1 MSKYCTSFL
10 FPYWRWQDY
19 HSGLREKS
27 ISSYSS
33 VVRFFLFFVKITKRW
48 LSAVLNV
55 KKSIFIFL
63 FFVHGWHQRS
73 IRWYRIGTEQ
83 EQSLFRC
90 QFDSFTDHVVK
101 LSNGQV
107 WKKGK
112 KKRKMNGWFKSK
124 FGSEQYKERER
135 GDDVTLTC
143 RNQIFLFVNIR
154 NIRSIRLFAND
165 GDPIHILCSYA
176 FRLWFSFFYRCSI
189 ITVFELLLSLL
200 SLKKKKTRNGWLFIY
215 AWVNFAFPGFSSLR
229 AIVQWSLY
237 LPNGCSSLN
246 GLLMVLCKVVRFL
259 NILLIIERNKEEV
272 LFGTYSIKNTNNT

>member
-1 MSKYCTSFL
+1 LSKYCTSFL

-107 WKKGK
+107 
-112 KKRKMNGWFKSK
+112 
-124 FGSEQYKERER
+124 
-135 GDDVTLTC
+135 C

-176 FRLWFSFFYRCSI
+176 FRLWFSFFQR
-189 ITVFELLLSLL
+189 
-200 SLKKKKTRNGWLFIY
+200 
-215 AWVNFAFPGFSSLR
+215 
-229 AIVQWSLY
+229 
-237 LPNGCSSLN
+237 
-246 GLLMVLCKVVRFL
+246 
-259 NILLIIERNKEEV
+259 V
-272 LFGTYSIKNTNNT
+272 LFLEWFAHGVV